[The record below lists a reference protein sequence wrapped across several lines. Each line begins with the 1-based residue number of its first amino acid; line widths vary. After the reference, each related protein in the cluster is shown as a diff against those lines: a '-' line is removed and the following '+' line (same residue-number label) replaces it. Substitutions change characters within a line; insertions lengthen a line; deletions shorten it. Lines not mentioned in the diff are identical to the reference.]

1 MADLS
6 RANRTQAESSETDG
20 PPSAHEILTDMLR
33 HWVKRY
39 GSLPAPAPRDIDDC
53 ASWWLKHMQEPEHPG
68 ETYQATSVGIDA
80 RPRWECGY
88 ALRARSAL
96 LNWLSLSAVERE
108 AIVSGVQ
115 GDRVAYRGEPFA
127 QYMDILEQ
135 THRMRQMGIAAYVHE
150 IAPLVRRVMSNAATN
165 AK

>member
-6 RANRTQAESSETDG
+6 RTTRQTEHASDDG

-39 GSLPAPAPRDIDDC
+39 GSLPAPAPRDFDDC
-53 ASWWLKHMQEPEHPG
+53 ASWWLKHMQEPEKEG
-68 ETYQATSVGIDA
+68 ETYQATSVGTDS
-80 RPRWECGY
+80 RPRWDCGY

-96 LNWLSLSAVERE
+96 LNWLGLPAVERE
-108 AIVSGVQ
+108 AVVSGVQ
-115 GDRVAYRGEPFA
+115 GDRVAYRGEPFS
-127 QYMDILEQ
+127 QYMDIVEQ
-135 THRMRQMGIAAYVHE
+135 THRMRQMGIAAYVKE
-150 IAPLVRRVMSNAATN
+150 IAPLVRRVIGNAATH